1 MPKELFLANDFVAT
15 KFSTAADKAN
25 FGNLLL
31 HFIDSGWKQTIFT
44 EKFYSRLSMCFGHI
58 AHCDRSGFYETW
70 FRDDHQR
77 LHFLRH
83 ALASHC
89 WGSPEFTFCDVE
101 RAIQREIRNRNYVAL
116 YELRAVECL
125 RTAEMAVLQRLEA
138 KYRTSVQQTSQDTED
153 RATFRPSETDP
164 GKSTTPAVQACL
176 F

>member
-1 MPKELFLANDFVAT
+1 MPKELFLASDFVAT
-15 KFSTAADKAN
+15 KFSTTADKAD
-25 FGNLLL
+25 FANLLL

-70 FRDDHQR
+70 FRDDQKR
-77 LHFLRH
+77 LRFLQH

-89 WGSPEFTFCDVE
+89 WGSPEFTFSDVE
-101 RAIQREIRNRNYVAL
+101 RAVQDEIRHRDYVAL
-116 YELRAVECL
+116 YELRA
-125 RTAEMAVLQRLEA
+125 AESLLSAETAVLQRLEA
-138 KYRTSVQQTSQDTED
+138 KYRTSPQQTSQDTED
-153 RATFRPSETDP
+153 RAMVKLSETTS